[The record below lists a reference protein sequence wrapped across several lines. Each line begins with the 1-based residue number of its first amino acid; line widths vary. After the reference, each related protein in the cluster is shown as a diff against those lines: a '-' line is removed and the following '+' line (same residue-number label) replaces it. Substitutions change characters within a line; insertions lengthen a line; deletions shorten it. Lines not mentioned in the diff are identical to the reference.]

1 MIRLNSGVREPE
13 RTDFEGNAFPA
24 EPVPAGPVST
34 QEPGSAL
41 TYRML
46 T

>member
-13 RTDFEGNAFPA
+13 RTILEGNVFPA
-24 EPVPAGPVST
+24 GTVPAGPVST